1 MKVCQA
7 MKEVGGEKKEERNM
21 TEKGG
26 MIRRKSLKKKKEHE
40 YMREKKKSIF
50 PCLFYYRLFSHCVY
64 MLRTRQLK
72 KTISKP

>member
-26 MIRRKSLKKKKEHE
+26 MIRRKSLKKKWN
-40 YMREKKKSIF
+40 MS
-50 PCLFYYRLFSHCVY
+50 
-64 MLRTRQLK
+64 T
-72 KTISKP
+72 